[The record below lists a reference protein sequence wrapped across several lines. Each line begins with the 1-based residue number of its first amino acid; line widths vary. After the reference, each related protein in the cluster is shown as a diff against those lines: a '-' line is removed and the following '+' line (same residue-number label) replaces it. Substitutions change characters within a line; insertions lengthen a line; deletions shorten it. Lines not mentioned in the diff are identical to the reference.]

1 MRLVKWNRG
10 NINVAIIKGKCLTLE
25 LPEGP
30 MVIHGAVLFV
40 AIDRPEGIQSKSKRV
55 STNTDRDESRIQQQ
69 STNRNGNPLDGSFD
83 RQPSPSESG
92 PFQTFHSDAAIVSRS
107 HINSFSLRSRF
118 RRMNR
123 RSNYL
128 HFPIILIG
136 LNSSGD
142 EFPLDDQNRLFPKSH
157 QTSAIFAFRFRTDPV
172 SFQMSFSSWPIH
184 LIGFVGTFFFFLIS
198 LYFFRIPEE
207 KFAHFGL
214 FISFHS
220 QDRLVFTVAARHF
233 EISKKKKKRERR

>member
-1 MRLVKWNRG
+1 M
-10 NINVAIIKGKCLTLE
+10 AIIKGKCLTLE

-172 SFQMSFSSWPIH
+172 SFQMSFSS
-184 LIGFVGTFFFFLIS
+184 
-198 LYFFRIPEE
+198 
-207 KFAHFGL
+207 
-214 FISFHS
+214 
-220 QDRLVFTVAARHF
+220 
-233 EISKKKKKRERR
+233 